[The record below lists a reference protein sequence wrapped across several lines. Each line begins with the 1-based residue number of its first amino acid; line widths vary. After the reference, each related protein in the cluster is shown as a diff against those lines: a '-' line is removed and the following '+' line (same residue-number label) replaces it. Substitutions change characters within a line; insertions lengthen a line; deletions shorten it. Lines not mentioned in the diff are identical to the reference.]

1 MRENAAMK
9 RVRHLQGPVIRLVMF
24 ALGAA
29 ASLAFAIF
37 AAGAALGLA
46 GSVRPLVA
54 MALVSAFTS
63 AALLLLT
70 AGLLWRQ
77 GVGLSVLGLPL
88 NRLRLHE
95 LAAGFVV
102 SAALFLAVAAVQ
114 SFIVRAPWLFQGGRG
129 LMAAIA
135 DLPLIV
141 SLVLVEE
148 LLFRGFA
155 LRTLR
160 ALCGDRAAI
169 ALSAVAFGAYH
180 VVGTHYWAMGA
191 VFQFLMPVLG
201 GLLFAWAAVRT
212 GGLALPIG
220 LHLGGNWVQASVAA
234 FSPVSPAAAEPIH
247 AVWRIPIS
255 AADVQALTAPDVLPR
270 LPYMLAM
277 AMAAVLTWQII
288 GRLERETLR
297 TGLLR

>member
-1 MRENAAMK
+1 MLDSARRYRGPLLQLAIFAA
-9 RVRHLQGPVIRLVMF
+9 
-24 ALGAA
+24 GAA

-37 AAGAALGLA
+37 AAAAILGLVA
-46 GSVRPLVA
+46 RARPLVT
-54 MALVSAFTS
+54 MSLISGITS
-63 AALLLLT
+63 
-70 AGLLWRQ
+70 AGLLLVTAWLLRRE
-77 GVGLSVLGLPL
+77 GVALSVLGLPL
-88 NRLRLHE
+88 TRRRLPE

-102 SAALFLAVAAVQ
+102 SAPLFLAVAAVQ
-114 SFIVRAPWLFQGGRG
+114 SVIVGAPWVFQGGRG

-135 DLPLIV
+135 DLPLII

-169 ALSAVAFGAYH
+169 VLSAVVFAAYH
-180 VVGTHYWAMGA
+180 VIGTQYWAMGA
-191 VFQFLMPVLG
+191 VFQFLMPMLG
-201 GLLFAWAAVRT
+201 GLVFAWAAVRT

-220 LHLGGNWVQASVAA
+220 LHLGGNWIQASVAA
-234 FSPVSPAAAEPIH
+234 FSPVSPATAEPIS

-255 AADVQALTAPDVLPR
+255 AADVQRLTAPDVLPR

-288 GRLERETLR
+288 DRLERETPR
-297 TGLLR
+297 RGLQR

>member
-1 MRENAAMK
+1 MLTPARPY
-9 RVRHLQGPVIRLVMF
+9 RGPLLQL
-24 ALGAA
+24 
-29 ASLAFAIF
+29 AIF
-37 AAGAALGLA
+37 AAGAAASLPCAIFLAAAILGLIA
-46 GSVRPLVA
+46 GARPLVT
-54 MALVSAFTS
+54 MSLISGITS
-63 AALLLLT
+63 
-70 AGLLWRQ
+70 AGLLLVTAWLLRRE

-114 SFIVRAPWLFQGGRG
+114 SVIVSAPWRFQGGRG
-129 LMAAIA
+129 LLAAIA
-135 DLPLIV
+135 DLPLVI

-191 VFQFLMPVLG
+191 VFQFLTPMLG
-201 GLLFAWAAVRT
+201 GLVFAWAALRS

-220 LHLGGNWVQASVAA
+220 LHLGGNWIQTSVAA
-234 FSPVSPAAAEPIH
+234 FSPVSPAAAAPMH
-247 AVWRIPIS
+247 AVWRIPVS

-270 LPYMLAM
+270 LPYMLAL
-277 AMAAVLTWQII
+277 AMAAVLTWEII
-288 GRLERETLR
+288 GRLERETPR
-297 TGLLR
+297 TGLPR